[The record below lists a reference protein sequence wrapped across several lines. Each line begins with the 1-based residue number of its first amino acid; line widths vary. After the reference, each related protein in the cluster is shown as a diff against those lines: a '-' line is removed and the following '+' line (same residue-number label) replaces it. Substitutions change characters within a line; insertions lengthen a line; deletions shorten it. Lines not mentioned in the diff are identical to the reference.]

1 MLGWLVVAGTIAGAP
16 GVLLPILKRHAGSL
30 DPAARVGLAG
40 LASLGLLGTLTLF
53 LGLGPIPLRSW
64 SFAPVV
70 WALAG
75 LLLWVRSDPPRFSPP
90 TGSGLAG
97 LLAAAV
103 AALIALVG
111 ALAPCDSLDWDSLS
125 YHLAVPKLWLASGR
139 IERIPFIHHSNF
151 PFAVDNLYI
160 WGLAWVGESGAKLFN
175 FGFLVYGMLAIY
187 GLSRGL
193 RGDRAA
199 WWSVG
204 LFAGI
209 PLVLW
214 ESGTGYIDVAHGL
227 FAGLG
232 AFLLLSGV
240 ASDSRRGWAWVG
252 GLLLGLAA
260 GSKYTGLQSA
270 GLAFLVALGL
280 VWRAGSGGRT
290 WVVALALCIA
300 VGAPWY
306 VRNVAWS
313 GNPVFPFFYE
323 RLGGTGWDQRR
334 AEIYRREQQTFGV
347 GWTGAGLD
355 KTAFGHAVLGLAY
368 QPGRYVNPG
377 QTEGRGFPIGAVG
390 VAAVAC
396 LSVATLLL
404 LRGGQP
410 WPSVLVYVW
419 LSLGAWF
426 LLSQQSRYIL
436 GLAPLLALAAGELW
450 GHRRSRLLS
459 AAGRAVV
466 VGQAAYSVAL
476 VYLLVTSSQIPVVV
490 GAVSRSDYVASR
502 VPFARPAGDINHLA
516 QNGKVAL
523 YDEVFGYLLDV
534 PYVWANPGHST
545 LIPYDDLQDGAQY
558 AEAMRSLG
566 FSHVYVNL
574 AYDGTRRARFAAA
587 LHGVRVP
594 RDEDQFKN
602 WELKWSELCLEAL
615 QSGELAPVRAY
626 GDPEKPVAVL
636 LAFR

>member
-16 GVLLPILKRHAGSL
+16 GVLLPVLRRHAGSL
-30 DPAARVGLAG
+30 DPAAGVGLAG

-64 SFAPVV
+64 SFVPVV
-70 WALAG
+70 WAIAGILLWLRSEPPRLSLPRGTGSAG
-75 LLLWVRSDPPRFSPP
+75 LLLA
-90 TGSGLAG
+90 T
-97 LLAAAV
+97 V
-103 AALIALVG
+103 ALLIALVG

-125 YHLAVPKLWLASGR
+125 YHLAVPKLWLESGR

-175 FGFLVYGMLAIY
+175 VGFLLYGMLAIF

-193 RGDRAA
+193 AGSRAA
-199 WWSVG
+199 WWSVA
-204 LFAGI
+204 LFAGM

-232 AFLLLSGV
+232 AFLLLSAM
-240 ASDSRRGWAWVG
+240 ASESRRGWAWIG

-260 GSKYTGLQSA
+260 GSKYTGLQA
-270 GLAFLVALGL
+270 VGIAFLVALAL
-280 VWRAGSGGRT
+280 AWRARAGGRA
-290 WVVALALCIA
+290 WVAALAVCIA
-300 VGAPWY
+300 VAAPWY

-323 RLGGTGWDQRR
+323 RLGGAGWDERR

-347 GWTGAGLD
+347 GWSGEGLD

-377 QTEGRGFPIGAVG
+377 QAEGRGFPIGAVG

-396 LSVATLLL
+396 LALATLLL
-404 LRGGQP
+404 ARGVAP
-410 WPSVLVYVW
+410 WPAVLVYLW

-436 GLAPLLALAAGELW
+436 GLAPVLALAAGELLAD
-450 GHRRSRLLS
+450 RRSRLLQATMRMV
-459 AAGRAVV
+459 AA
-466 VGQAAYSVAL
+466 GQAAYGVAL
-476 VYLLVTSSQIPVVV
+476 VYLFVASSQIPVVL
-490 GAVSRSDYVASR
+490 GAVSRAEYVSAR
-502 VPFARPAGDINHLA
+502 VPFARPATDINHLV
-516 QNGKVAL
+516 QKGKVAL
-523 YDEVFGYLLDV
+523 YDEVFGFLLDV

-545 LIPYDDLQDGAQY
+545 LIPYDDLQDGSQF
-558 AEAMRSLG
+558 AEAMRALG

-574 AYDGTRRARFAAA
+574 AYDGSRRARYAAVFNGA
-587 LHGVRVP
+587 RVP
-594 RDEDQFKN
+594 RDEDQFRN

-615 QSGELAPVRAY
+615 QLGELAPIRAY
-626 GDPEKPVAVL
+626 GDPEKPMAVL